1 MRMEKKRID
10 LRSNEW
16 REAITELSD
25 TIQKSPLENRAIALL
40 IVDSIPSAMKT
51 KIGIK
56 QVLEIL
62 HTIPRLKIK
71 YLK

>member
-1 MRMEKKRID
+1 MEKKRID